1 MSLQILV
8 QGRLFGAREFLLAPV
23 PAQLERAR
31 QEALVI
37 GRSHW
42 ISLLSEVLPRALLAE
57 LELSRMM
64 LGASGGEQFV
74 VILPEETRQ
83 RAENFLTA
91 ARAQIRAISGGR
103 LDLLW
108 GVTESL
114 GDWTVVRKR
123 LNEVMARR
131 RSMPL
136 AELGAAFFDQTPL
149 TPLLEEDAWFIESLS
164 QQLHEARNV
173 SWSPGEPA
181 RIQPG
186 DGGKHVWPL
195 STTAA
200 GAGTDTIPLPR
211 QVALDDDGH
220 SVASTLTLASRAQ
233 GRPAWG
239 VLRGDVDDFTI
250 RSRRAQSIEEYV
262 TVSVLY
268 KQFFAGELEVVCS
281 MPEFW
286 NKVSLLYCGED
297 DFAVYGAWDALIGL
311 AREVQRVFERFTQEA
326 LKDFPGREGKTITM
340 SLTLAPDDETSL
352 ASVYGRAGDGLATAK
367 AADKDCFSLF
377 GRTLEWPQVAD
388 AADLKDELIRMVT
401 DFGIAPEYIR
411 ELCGIYRQTKKS
423 GTARRP
429 ERPWRFHRRL
439 SRILGASRS
448 RDFQRARAT
457 LVTDLAGRNPANLK
471 LRPSGRVAL
480 EWARLLTETPAY
492 ANDGER
498 RLVAA

>member
-1 MSLQILV
+1 MSVQILV

-23 PAQLERAR
+23 PAHLDRAR
-31 QEALVI
+31 QEALVT

-42 ISLLSEVLPRALLAE
+42 ISLLAEVLPRALIAE
-57 LELSRMM
+57 LELSRML

-74 VILPEETRQ
+74 VILPGETRP
-83 RAENFLTA
+83 RAEEFLSA
-91 ARAQIRAISGGR
+91 AREQIHAISGGR

-108 GVTESL
+108 GATESL

-123 LNEVMARR
+123 LNEAMLRR
-131 RSMPL
+131 RSTPL
-136 AELGAAFFDQTPL
+136 AESGASFFDRTPL
-149 TPLLEEDAWFIESLS
+149 TGSADDDAYFIESLS
-164 QQLHEARNV
+164 LRLHDAQSV
-173 SWSPGEPA
+173 SWSPDQPA

-186 DGGKHVWPL
+186 DGGRHVWPL
-195 STTAA
+195 SNTAA
-200 GAGTDTIPLPR
+200 GAGADSIPLAR
-211 QVALDDDGH
+211 QAALSDDGH
-220 SVASTLTLASRAQ
+220 AAASTLMLARRAQ

-239 VLRGDVDDFTI
+239 VLRGDVDDFAI
-250 RSRRAQSIEEYV
+250 RSRRAQSIEEHV

-268 KQFFAGELEVVCS
+268 KQFFAGELEVLCS

-311 AREVQRVFERFTQEA
+311 AREVQRVFERFAQEA
-326 LKDFPGREGKTITM
+326 LKDLPGREGKTITM
-340 SLTLAPDDETSL
+340 ALELAPDDETTL
-352 ASVYGRAGDGLATAK
+352 ASVFGRAGDGLAIAK
-367 AADKDCFSLF
+367 ASDKDCFCLL

-388 AADLKDELIRMVT
+388 AAGLKDELIRMVT

-423 GTARRP
+423 GVARRP

-439 SRILGASRS
+439 SRILGSSRS
-448 RDFQRARAT
+448 RDFQRART
-457 LVTDLAGRNPANLK
+457 SLVTDLAGRNPANLK

-480 EWARLLTETPAY
+480 EWARLLTETPHT
-492 ANDGER
+492 ETMES
-498 RLVAA
+498 AA

>member
-1 MSLQILV
+1 MSVQILI
-8 QGRLFGAREFLLAPV
+8 QGRILGAREFLFAPV
-23 PAQLERAR
+23 PAQLDRAR
-31 QEALVI
+31 QEALVT
-37 GRSHW
+37 GRSYW
-42 ISLLSEVLPRALLAE
+42 ISLLAEVLPRALIAE
-57 LELSRMM
+57 LELSKML

-74 VILPEETRQ
+74 VILPGETRE
-83 RAENFLTA
+83 RADNFLDA
-91 ARAQIRAISGGR
+91 AREQIHAISGGR

-123 LNEVMARR
+123 LNESMGRQ
-131 RSMPL
+131 RSTPL
-136 AELGAAFFDQTPL
+136 AEIGASFFDRTPL
-149 TPLLEEDAWFIESLS
+149 AGSSEDDTYLEGLSRELHDARS
-164 QQLHEARNV
+164 V
-173 SWSPGEPA
+173 SWNPDEPA

-186 DGGKHVWPL
+186 EGGKHVWPL
-195 STTAA
+195 SNTAA
-200 GAGTDTIPLPR
+200 GAGADSIALPR
-211 QVALDDDGH
+211 QAATADDGH
-220 SVASTLTLASRAQ
+220 TPATTPMLGRRAQ

-239 VLRGDVDDFTI
+239 VLRGDVDDFII
-250 RSRRAQSIEEYV
+250 RSRRAQSIEEHV
-262 TVSVLY
+262 TVAVLY
-268 KQFFAGELEVVCS
+268 KQFFAGELEVLCS

-311 AREVQRVFERFTQEA
+311 AREVQRVFERFAQEA
-326 LKDFPGREGKTITM
+326 LKDLPGREGKTITM
-340 SLTLAPDDETSL
+340 ALELAPDDETSL
-352 ASVYGRAGDGLATAK
+352 ASVFGRAGDGLAIAK
-367 AADKDCFSLF
+367 ASDKDCFCLL

-423 GTARRP
+423 GGAARRP

-439 SRILGASRS
+439 SRILGSSRS
-448 RDFQRARAT
+448 RDFQRARAS

-480 EWARLLTETPAY
+480 EWARLLTETPQT
-492 ANDGER
+492 ETMET
-498 RLVAA
+498 AA

>member
-1 MSLQILV
+1 MSVQILV

-23 PAQLERAR
+23 PPHADRAR
-31 QEALVI
+31 QEALVT

-42 ISLLSEVLPRALLAE
+42 ISLLAEVLPRALIAE
-57 LELSRMM
+57 LQLSKML

-74 VILPEETRQ
+74 VILPGETRD
-83 RAENFLTA
+83 RAEAFLIA
-91 ARAQIRAISGGR
+91 ARDQIRAISGGR

-108 GVTESL
+108 GATESL

-123 LNEVMARR
+123 LNEAMARK
-131 RSMPL
+131 RSTPL
-136 AELGAAFFDQTPL
+136 AETGARLFEQTP
-149 TPLLEEDAWFIESLS
+149 PAASVEDESYFIESLS
-164 QQLHEARNV
+164 RQLHDANSV
-173 SWSPGEPA
+173 SWSPEDPG

-186 DGGKHVWPL
+186 DGGKHTWPL
-195 STTAA
+195 SNTAA
-200 GAGTDTIPLPR
+200 GAGADSIPLAR
-211 QVALDDDGH
+211 QAALSDDGH
-220 SVASTLTLASRAQ
+220 SAATTLVLAQRAQ

-250 RSRRAQSIEEYV
+250 RSRRAQSIEEAV
-262 TVSVLY
+262 TISVLY
-268 KQFFAGELEVVCS
+268 KQFFAGELEVLCS

-311 AREVQRVFERFTQEA
+311 AREVQRVFERFAQEA

-340 SLTLAPDDETSL
+340 ALELALDDETSL
-352 ASVYGRAGDGLATAK
+352 ASVFGRAGDGLAIAK
-367 AADKDCFSLF
+367 ASDKDCFCLL

-388 AADLKDELIRMVT
+388 AAELKDELIRMVT

-423 GTARRP
+423 GSARRP

-439 SRILGASRS
+439 SRILGSSRS
-448 RDFQRARAT
+448 RDFQRART
-457 LVTDLAGRNPANLK
+457 GLVTDLAGRNPAHLK

-480 EWARLLTETPAY
+480 EWARLLTETPHT
-492 ANDGER
+492 ETMET
-498 RLVAA
+498 AA